1 MAILQKAVI
10 VAWLGP
16 VQAKARSGL
25 RFRRDGMASSNANRL
40 TRDEYRKK
48 AAEDELRKA
57 GTLPAELD
65 EHGKEINPH
74 IPQFIAAAP
83 W

>member
-1 MAILQKAVI
+1 
-10 VAWLGP
+10 
-16 VQAKARSGL
+16 
-25 RFRRDGMASSNANRL
+25 MASSNANRL